1 MGILITIIPQQLT
14 KTGNLKIKLG
24 NQEETVTL
32 QELKG
37 NFVRLGLK
45 QIKLV
50 QEPVKVLVYF
60 RKG

>member
-37 NFVRLGLK
+37 NFVQLGLK